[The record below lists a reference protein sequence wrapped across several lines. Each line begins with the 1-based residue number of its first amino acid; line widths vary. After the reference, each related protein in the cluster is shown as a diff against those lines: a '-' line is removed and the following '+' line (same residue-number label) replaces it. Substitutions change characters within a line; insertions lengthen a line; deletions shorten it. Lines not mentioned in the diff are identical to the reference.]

1 MSDQNLLRLIIAL
14 LGAVWLAWIAW
25 SHQRR
30 RSQGE
35 RLQSGRTRVPR
46 SARREP
52 SLSDAIDEDEQE
64 TPIRHSAAVE
74 AMESAQSRGRSAPPF
89 DADLAAE
96 LEKLS
101 QEIAGHVPAAPV
113 QRGGFDARSGEPVLD
128 PEPLIPDA
136 TPRQST
142 SARGRVEPTLG
153 DIRLEDDTPA
163 AASARSVAARAAHVP
178 APATRSQHG
187 ARGDTPHDR
196 LVTLFVVAAPGEE
209 ISGYELVV
217 ATEKCGLE
225 FGAMDVYHR
234 LVDGRPE
241 AGPVF
246 SVANMTK
253 PGSFDLTRITELS
266 TPGLTFFMT
275 LPGPMRALDAWD
287 TMLPTA
293 QRMAELLGAQVLD
306 EEHNALGR
314 QRIQHIR
321 DDLRGYDRT
330 LERQTIRRPW

>member
-1 MSDQNLLRLIIAL
+1 MSDENLLRLIIAF
-14 LGAVWLAWIAW
+14 LGGLWLAWIAW
-25 SHQRR
+25 SHQRKR
-30 RSQGE
+30 VQGE
-35 RLQSGRTRVPR
+35 RLQGSPARGR
-46 SARREP
+46 SAGRREP
-52 SLSDAIDEDEQE
+52 SIESANFDVDDSA
-64 TPIRHSAAVE
+64 TSARSAAAIA
-74 AMESAQSRGRSAPPF
+74 AMEGAQARGRASGLPF
-89 DADLAAE
+89 DANLAAE

-101 QEIAGHVPAAPV
+101 QEIAGDPTGEAVALTATPSR
-113 QRGGFDARSGEPVLD
+113 RGGEVRA
-128 PEPLIPDA
+128 
-136 TPRQST
+136 
-142 SARGRVEPTLG
+142 RVEPTFGASEPELLPPFAAMPPTHVPK
-153 DIRLEDDTPA
+153 DHPPS
-163 AASARSVAARAAHVP
+163 AASSRAHF
-178 APATRSQHG
+178 G
-187 ARGDTPHDR
+187 ARGDAPHDR
-196 LVTLFVVAAPGEE
+196 LVTLFVVAAPSEE

-225 FGAMDVYHR
+225 FGAMQVYHR
-234 LVDGRPE
+234 LVDGRPD

-253 PGSFDLTRITELS
+253 PGSFDLTHITELS

-321 DDLRGYDRT
+321 DELRGYDRT
-330 LERQTIRRPW
+330 LERQTIKRSW

>member
-1 MSDQNLLRLIIAL
+1 MSDQNLLRVVIAV
-14 LGAVWLAWIAW
+14 LGALWLAWIAW
-25 SHQRR
+25 SHQRKR
-30 RSQGE
+30 MHGE
-35 RLQSGRTRVPR
+35 RLRGGTARGRNAGRLEPSIDGAGSDVAASAR
-46 SARREP
+46 SAA
-52 SLSDAIDEDEQE
+52 AI
-64 TPIRHSAAVE
+64 E
-74 AMESAQSRGRSAPPF
+74 AMESAQTRGRSSGAPF

-101 QEIAGHVPAAPV
+101 QEIAGDALGEAPV
-113 QRGGFDARSGEPVLD
+113 
-128 PEPLIPDA
+128 A
-136 TPRQST
+136 TLKPGSKHA
-142 SARGRVEPTLG
+142 SAPRGRVEPTFG
-153 DIRLEDDTPA
+153 DA
-163 AASARSVAARAAHVP
+163 AQEPVPPFTAAMRPDVHKAQQPQVASPRA
-178 APATRSQHG
+178 QFG
-187 ARGDTPHDR
+187 ARGDAPHDR

-225 FGAMDVYHR
+225 FGAMDIYHR

-321 DDLRGYDRT
+321 DELRGYDRT
-330 LERQTIRRPW
+330 LERQTIKRSW

>member
-1 MSDQNLLRLIIAL
+1 MSDENLLRLIIAV
-14 LGAVWLAWIAW
+14 LGGLWIAWIVW
-25 SHQRR
+25 SHQRKR
-30 RSQGE
+30 VQGE
-35 RLQSGRTRVPR
+35 RLHGSASGVRK
-46 SARREP
+46 AGRREP
-52 SLSDAIDEDEQE
+52 SLDPATDAMDEAA
-64 TPIRHSAAVE
+64 PSGRSSAAVE
-74 AMESAQSRGRSAPPF
+74 AMEYARRQGRPASPF
-89 DADLAAE
+89 DSDLAAE
-96 LEKLS
+96 LEKLQ
-101 QEIAGHVPAAPV
+101 QEIAGDVPPAVPSRPV
-113 QRGGFDARSGEPVLD
+113 AGQKHEVP
-128 PEPLIPDA
+128 P
-136 TPRQST
+136 
-142 SARGRVEPTLG
+142 RGRVEPTFGGLA
-153 DIRLEDDTPA
+153 DDADWQNNDAVTSPA
-163 AASARSVAARAAHVP
+163 AREAQGASVASRP
-178 APATRSQHG
+178 QFG
-187 ARGDTPHDR
+187 ARGDGAYDR
-196 LVTLFVVAAPGEE
+196 IVTLFVVAAPREE
-209 ISGYELVV
+209 ISGFELVV

-253 PGSFDLTRITELS
+253 PGSFDLARITELS

-321 DDLRGYDRT
+321 DDLRAYDRT
-330 LERQTIRRPW
+330 LERQTIKRPW

>member
-1 MSDQNLLRLIIAL
+1 MSDENLLRVIIAA
-14 LGAVWLAWIAW
+14 LGGAWIAW
-25 SHQRR
+25 IVWSHRR
-30 RSQGE
+30 KRVQGE
-35 RLQSGRTRVPR
+35 RLHG
-46 SARREP
+46 SASSVRKAGRREP
-52 SLSDAIDEDEQE
+52 SIDLAADAGDELASTGRLSD
-64 TPIRHSAAVE
+64 AVE
-74 AMESAQSRGRSAPPF
+74 AMEFARNQGRSATPF

-96 LEKLS
+96 LEKLQ
-101 QEIAGHVPAAPV
+101 QEISGDAPGLAAAAAGAA
-113 QRGGFDARSGEPVLD
+113 QRSAV
-128 PEPLIPDA
+128 A
-136 TPRQST
+136 PRP
-142 SARGRVEPTLG
+142 RVEPTFG
-153 DIRLEDDTPA
+153 RPDDHAETPRDA
-163 AASARSVAARAAHVP
+163 AATPVRHEFGVSPTSR
-178 APATRSQHG
+178 TQHG
-187 ARGDTPHDR
+187 ARGESAYDR

-209 ISGYELVV
+209 ISGFELVV

-321 DDLRGYDRT
+321 DDLRAYDRT
-330 LERQTIRRPW
+330 LERQTIKRPW

>member
-1 MSDQNLLRLIIAL
+1 MSDENLLRVIIAA
-14 LGAVWLAWIAW
+14 LGGLWIAWIVW
-25 SHQRR
+25 SHQRKR
-30 RSQGE
+30 VQGE
-35 RLQSGRTRVPR
+35 RLHASTSRAR
-46 SARREP
+46 SAGRREP
-52 SLSDAIDEDEQE
+52 SIDPATDAGDELASTSRLSD
-64 TPIRHSAAVE
+64 AVE
-74 AMESAQSRGRSAPPF
+74 AMEYARRQGRADAPF

-96 LEKLS
+96 LEKLQ
-101 QEIAGHVPAAPV
+101 QEIAGDAPV
-113 QRGGFDARSGEPVLD
+113 SPSAPTAGVAARAPNASRP
-128 PEPLIPDA
+128 
-136 TPRQST
+136 
-142 SARGRVEPTLG
+142 RVEPTFG
-153 DIRLEDDTPA
+153 RAPEA
-163 AASARSVAARAAHVP
+163 AATGREGSATPFVQHEFGVSPTSARSHF
-178 APATRSQHG
+178 G
-187 ARGDTPHDR
+187 ARGEGVYDR
-196 LVTLFVVAAPGEE
+196 LVTLFVVAAPAEE
-209 ISGYELVV
+209 ISGFELVV

-253 PGSFDLTRITELS
+253 PGSFDLSRITELS

-321 DDLRGYDRT
+321 DDLRAYDRT
-330 LERQTIRRPW
+330 LERQTIKRPW

>member
-1 MSDQNLLRLIIAL
+1 MSDPNLLRLVIAA
-14 LGAVWLAWIAW
+14 LGALWLVWIVFA
-25 SHQRR
+25 HHRR
-30 RSQGE
+30 RAQGE
-35 RLQSGRTRVPR
+35 RLETQRKPTQRGSQ
-46 SARREP
+46 RREP
-52 SLSDAIDEDEQE
+52 SFESPAPADAQV
-64 TPIRHSAAVE
+64 PSARGAAAAA
-74 AMESAQSRGRSAPPF
+74 AMEMARERGRASSASLDPE
-89 DADLAAE
+89 LALE

-101 QEIAGHVPAAPV
+101 QVVSGDLPPAPES
-113 QRGGFDARSGEPVLD
+113 RS
-128 PEPLIPDA
+128 
-136 TPRQST
+136 
-142 SARGRVEPTLG
+142 SAKSRVRVEPTFG
-153 DIRLEDDTPA
+153 DSAPEA
-163 AASARSVAARAAHVP
+163 AAALGGKSGGDRQTDEDPPSRAGSSAHNPIRSSVG
-178 APATRSQHG
+178 TRSEG
-187 ARGDTPHDR
+187 PYDR
-196 LVTLFVVAAPGEE
+196 LVTLFVVAMPGEE

-225 FGAMDVYHR
+225 FGDRDVYHR

-253 PGSFDLTRITELS
+253 PGSFDLATITDLM

-314 QRIQHIR
+314 QRIQHLR
-321 DDLRGYDRT
+321 DELRAYDRT
-330 LERQTIRRPW
+330 LERQTIKRNW

>member
-1 MSDQNLLRLIIAL
+1 MSDQNLLRLIIAV

-25 SHQRR
+25 SHRR
-30 RSQGE
+30 RRVQGE
-35 RLQSGRTRVPR
+35 RLQGGKVRARGTG
-46 SARREP
+46 RREP
-52 SLSDAIDEDEQE
+52 SLAGSAIDEDAA
-64 TPIRHSAAVE
+64 TTSARSAAVE
-74 AMESAQSRGRSAPPF
+74 AMENAQARGRPAPPF

-101 QEIAGHVPAAPV
+101 QEIAGHAPEQAP
-113 QRGGFDARSGEPVLD
+113 QRGGFDSGGADLGTA
-128 PEPLIPDA
+128 PESLIPDVA
-136 TPRQST
+136 PRHAAH
-142 SARGRVEPTLG
+142 ARGRVEPTFGGTGLDAG
-153 DIRLEDDTPA
+153 VPHV
-163 AASARSVAARAAHVP
+163 SVARPGAARPSQVP
-178 APATRSQHG
+178 STAPRSQFG
-187 ARGDTPHDR
+187 ARGETPHDR

-287 TMLPTA
+287 TLLPTA

-330 LERQTIRRPW
+330 LERQTIKRTW

>member
-1 MSDQNLLRLIIAL
+1 MSDQNLLRLVIAI
-14 LGAVWLAWIAW
+14 LGALWLAWIAW

-30 RSQGE
+30 RVQGE
-35 RLQSGRTRVPR
+35 RIHAPPGRVRGQV
-46 SARREP
+46 RREP
-52 SLSDAIDEDEQE
+52 SLDGSEVDAGD
-64 TPIRHSAAVE
+64 SAAAARSAAAAE
-74 AMESAQSRGRSAPPF
+74 AMESAKARGRPVAF

-101 QEIAGHVPAAPV
+101 QEIAGDPIADASELPGVPSR
-113 QRGGFDARSGEPVLD
+113 RGAR
-128 PEPLIPDA
+128 
-136 TPRQST
+136 T
-142 SARGRVEPTLG
+142 RVEPTFG
-153 DIRLEDDTPA
+153 DARSVQEADSPQKPA
-163 AASARSVAARAAHVP
+163 PASSAASGHEARSVAAS
-178 APATRSQHG
+178 TRPQLG
-187 ARGDTPHDR
+187 GRGDALHDR

-234 LVDGRPE
+234 LVDGRPD

-275 LPGPMRALDAWD
+275 LPGPMRALEAWD

-330 LERQTIRRPW
+330 TERQTIKRSW

>member
-1 MSDQNLLRLIIAL
+1 MSDQNLLRVIIGI
-14 LGAVWLAWIAW
+14 LGVLWLAWIAW
-25 SHQRR
+25 SHQRKR
-30 RSQGE
+30 VQGE
-35 RLQSGRTRVPR
+35 RLQGSTAQGGGGR
-46 SARREP
+46 AGRREP
-52 SLSDAIDEDEQE
+52 SIDGVDVSGADVAASA
-64 TPIRHSAAVE
+64 RSAAAIE
-74 AMESAQSRGRSAPPF
+74 AMESAKSRGRSSSAPF

-101 QEIAGHVPAAPV
+101 QEIAGDALGETPVAIPKAGSKHASAP
-113 QRGGFDARSGEPVLD
+113 RE
-128 PEPLIPDA
+128 
-136 TPRQST
+136 
-142 SARGRVEPTLG
+142 RVEPTFG
-153 DIRLEDDTPA
+153 NTGQDSMPPVTATMRPE
-163 AASARSVAARAAHVP
+163 VHRAQQPQDGSPRA
-178 APATRSQHG
+178 QFG
-187 ARGDTPHDR
+187 ARGDAPHDR

-321 DDLRGYDRT
+321 DELRGYDRT
-330 LERQTIRRPW
+330 LERQTIKRSW